1 MADKNVNSEQ
11 DNAYIASL
19 LSKLRE
25 SLGQTEPTSAVTPEA
40 SPDAAPEPGTEE
52 TVAADAPTAAHDID
66 DAPIADDSAEAVTD
80 SEDVPGQKMPEESE
94 SEPRE
99 TVVLAQEPVS
109 PSHEEMATESL
120 SMPVQESALTAEP
133 PAPEPTKTDSAVTE
147 PTVAEPATVETAG
160 TQSSVEKPPVSA
172 TAESSTPGASYARTV
187 QPGDPGMTGRNT
199 TGRFLDFRM
208 GEVPS
213 APAQQEKPASP
224 FDSLFSEPLFTSHA
238 DTSHDETA
246 PMT

>member
-25 SLGQTEPTSAVTPEA
+25 SLGQTEPTSAVTPEP

-52 TVAADAPTAAHDID
+52 TVAADAPTDAHDID
-66 DAPIADDSAEAVTD
+66 DAPIADDSAPDADVLESAGDETSASAEAVID

-120 SMPVQESALTAEP
+120 SMPVQ
-133 PAPEPTKTDSAVTE
+133 DSA
-147 PTVAEPATVETAG
+147 
-160 TQSSVEKPPVSA
+160 
-172 TAESSTPGASYARTV
+172 
-187 QPGDPGMTGRNT
+187 
-199 TGRFLDFRM
+199 
-208 GEVPS
+208 
-213 APAQQEKPASP
+213 
-224 FDSLFSEPLFTSHA
+224 
-238 DTSHDETA
+238 
-246 PMT
+246 